1 MANSN
6 SGCVLASLEYVI
18 NGLHLLH
25 NEQDISENGDPKIR
39 HYEERLGVEKYSL
52 ERTLSTIYGTVLPA
66 GRGDWESAAV
76 DDNLRTRL
84 GSFLGKFYAIQDRLN
99 IILTRLGRL
108 AQLDRDDV
116 CRNP

>member
-1 MANSN
+1 MAISN

-18 NGLHLLH
+18 NGLKLLR
-25 NEQDISENGDPKIR
+25 NERNLSLDDVTRIR
-39 HYEERLGVEKYSL
+39 GCEMRLSVEKYGL
-52 ERTLSTIYGTVLPA
+52 EQTLSTIYGTVLPA
-66 GRGDWESAAV
+66 RRGDWESAAV

-99 IILTRLGRL
+99 IILIRLARL